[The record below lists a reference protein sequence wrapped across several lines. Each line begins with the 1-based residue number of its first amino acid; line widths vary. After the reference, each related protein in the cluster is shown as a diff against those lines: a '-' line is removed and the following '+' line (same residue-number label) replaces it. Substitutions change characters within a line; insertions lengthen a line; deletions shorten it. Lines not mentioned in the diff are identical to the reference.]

1 MQRAQRGVAA
11 VEYSVLLSCVALML
25 IGAVGPVFEGGAG
38 AFFEVSAS
46 FESTAQAERSL
57 GSGGRG
63 GGSRS
68 GDARGGTSS
77 STDGEVEW
85 PELIVTAEG
94 DGDSNSPA
102 GQDESEE

>member
-1 MQRAQRGVAA
+1 
-11 VEYSVLLSCVALML
+11 ML

-77 STDGEVEW
+77 TTDEEVLS
-85 PELIVTAEG
+85 PNRNVTSEG
-94 DGDSNSPA
+94 DGDLNLPA
-102 GQDESEE
+102 GQDESEEQLIINRDG